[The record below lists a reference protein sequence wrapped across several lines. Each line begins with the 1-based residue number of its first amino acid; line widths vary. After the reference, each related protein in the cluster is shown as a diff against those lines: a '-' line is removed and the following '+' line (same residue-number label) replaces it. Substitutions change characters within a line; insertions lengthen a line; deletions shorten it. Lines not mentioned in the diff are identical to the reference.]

1 MSKIKNILTSGT
13 FLATIL
19 GLAAACWLSPAAASS
34 EAERRPLAQ
43 APSVTADAVIS
54 GKFFTQFDDYV
65 TDQFPARDFFRS
77 VKAHFQL
84 YALNISENN
93 GLTVQDGY
101 IAKVNTELNAASVA
115 NAAGKLAQVYNRYLA
130 GADTRNFLAIVPDK
144 GYFLGRDYG
153 YPALDYAALADDMRA
168 ALPDFAYV
176 DLFDSLSLSDYYR
189 TDTHWSQDKLL
200 PVAAQL
206 AGALGVPLAADYQTL
221 EHYPFN
227 GVYAGQSAL
236 NPQPDTLYYLTN
248 DTLAACTVY
257 DYETGETRPVY
268 DVAKLDTAEPYDVF
282 LSGTRALL
290 RIDNPAAGTDRQLIL
305 FRDSYGAALAPL
317 LAEAYSSIVL
327 VDLRY
332 INPQILGNYIEFG
345 GQDVL
350 FLYSTLLLNDSFAL
364 K

>member
-1 MSKIKNILTSGT
+1 MSKIKNILTAGT
-13 FLATIL
+13 FVVTIW
-19 GLAAACWLSPAAASS
+19 GLAAACWIHPAAANSQ
-34 EAERRPLAQ
+34 AERRPLAQ
-43 APSVTADAVIS
+43 APNITASALID
-54 GKFFTQFDDYV
+54 GKFFTQFDDYA
-65 TDQFPARDFFRS
+65 TDQFPARDVFRS

-84 YALNISENN
+84 YALNISETN
-93 GLTVQDGY
+93 GLSVQNGY
-101 IAKVNTELNAASVA
+101 IAKINTGLNTTSVA
-115 NAAGKLAQVYNRYLA
+115 NATGKLAQVYSKYLA
-130 GADTRNFLAIVPDK
+130 GANTRNFLAIVPDK
-144 GYFLGRDYG
+144 GYYFARDFG
-153 YPALDYAALADDMRA
+153 YPAPDYAALVADMRE

-176 DLFDSLSLSDYYR
+176 NLFDTLSLADYYR

-200 PVAAQL
+200 PVAGQL
-206 AGALGVPLAADYQTL
+206 ANALGHPLAANYQTQ

-236 NPQPDTLYYLTN
+236 NPEPDTLRYLTN

-257 DYETGETRPVY
+257 DYETSETRPVY
-268 DVAKLDTAEPYDVF
+268 NVAKLATAEPYDVF

-290 RIDNPAAGTDRQLIL
+290 RIDNPAADTNRQLIL

-317 LAEAYSSIVL
+317 LAEAYSSIIL

-332 INPQILGNYIEFG
+332 INPQILGNYIEFA